1 MTWSQWVSNGQYGG
15 HMQVHYRYWMTY
27 ADMDKYAVSVGDAY
41 DPDVDYEAMAKET
54 KPKESKAANGSKQAW

>member
-1 MTWSQWVSNGQYGG
+1 
-15 HMQVHYRYWMTY
+15 MQVHYRYWMTY

-41 DPDVDYEAMAKET
+41 DLDVDYEAMAKET